1 MDPYGPHQH
10 CLFIVSPKVH
20 HLGSFR
26 PVWAS
31 KQGEIGLKSAPNALL
46 WGLRFASDLPPIG
59 LQMALNG
66 PKWPPM
72 APELLSLSIIFMCI
86 FLGFTVSWLLCFL
99 NKVIQHNIKGIL
111 KLKDIHET
119 TFVLSLDSSLFLC
132 PYVACALYGYQDS
145 ALNRL

>member
-72 APELLSLSIIFMCI
+72 APNGPRAAISL
-86 FLGFTVSWLLCFL
+86 
-99 NKVIQHNIKGIL
+99 NY
-111 KLKDIHET
+111 IHVY
-119 TFVLSLDSSLFLC
+119 FPRVYGLMASVL
-132 PYVACALYGYQDS
+132 P
-145 ALNRL
+145 